1 MWHPTRRYTT
11 AFYLAMLIVVF
22 AVALAKQPIGRIIFL
37 LFIEILAGIWYAASF
52 IPYGRKMIL
61 SFFRKTCCGP
71 CCEAYD
77 QVVES
82 SKEASSSMSSSNN
95 NSY

>member
-11 AFYLAMLIVVF
+11 AFYLTMLIVVF
-22 AVALAKQPIGRIIFL
+22 AVAVAKVNQFLVLFL
-37 LFIEILAGIWYAASF
+37 LIVEVCAGIWYAASY

-61 SFFRKTCCGP
+61 TFFRKTCCGP

-77 QVVES
+77 EAVGGGS
-82 SKEASSSMSSSNN
+82 SGGGGGMFGGNAA
-95 NSY
+95 